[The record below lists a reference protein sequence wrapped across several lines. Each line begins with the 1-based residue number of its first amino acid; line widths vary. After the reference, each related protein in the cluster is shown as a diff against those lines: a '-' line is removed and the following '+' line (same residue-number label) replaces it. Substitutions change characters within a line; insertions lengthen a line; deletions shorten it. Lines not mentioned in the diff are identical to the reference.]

1 MRILLSILPDV
12 LGPDLK
18 IVFCGTAAG
27 RKSADLGYYYA
38 GNGNKFWKTLF
49 STGLTPR
56 LLLPSEFRELIAWG
70 IGLTDMVKDKS
81 GMDSSLTRSDFRNN
95 GLVEKIRKYS
105 PKILCFNGKKAAK
118 EFYGYDRVE
127 YGLQEKGVYDTR
139 IFIAPSTSGAANGY
153 WDINRW
159 VELKNL
165 INEC

>member
-1 MRILLSILPDV
+1 M
-12 LGPDLK
+12 
-18 IVFCGTAAG
+18 
-27 RKSADLGYYYA
+27 
-38 GNGNKFWKTLF
+38 
-49 STGLTPR
+49 
-56 LLLPSEFRELIAWG
+56 LLPSEFRDLITWG

-81 GMDSSLTRSDFRNN
+81 GMDSSLVRSDFRNN
-95 GLVEKIRKYS
+95 GLVEKIMKYS

-153 WDINRW
+153 WDINGW